1 MGAGA
6 NLRLTRTVW
15 ITLMLGMAALAGA
28 TEGIDSVSAM
38 RALAATIGRTKMVG
52 VVVAPSAIAS
62 GSGFA
67 RTYGGPKSESGYL
80 IGQAGSNYVF
90 GGITESFGLGTLNPW
105 LSELDGNGNLILQ
118 QVWGTAQTQSGVVM
132 PTPDGG
138 YAVSLVSQTAPGQ
151 TVMQLIKLNSSFAS
165 VWQKQYGSGG
175 VSLLTS
181 AVVLPDNSFLIEGS
195 TLQISGTSFTF
206 VVEVI
211 KTDASGNIVWQQDL
225 SSSDAIA
232 LGFQQLADGSFI
244 GVGTIAV
251 GLNDTD
257 ILVVKLDSGGNVTWQ
272 KRYGGP
278 LADEAYSALAI
289 SGGYLIPGTTASFG
303 AGKTDVWLLQ
313 LDGSGNLVKQEA
325 IGGAGDEFA
334 LIQQVTGGYL
344 LSGATDSSGAGGRD
358 GWLAFLDSSLNVTS
372 SKTYGGPG
380 DESFVAIP
388 DSAGGFLLEG
398 STTSFGGG
406 GEDSWVIKTDASGTP
421 IWQNA
426 YGGPADEFGAAVR
439 ISGGGLML
447 SGSTASWG
455 AGGTDMFAA
464 LLDANGQL
472 ADCGLVHPTTVTPA
486 NFPVTVTATNVTP
499 VATTLAVANGANTSS
514 TIALSGTTT
523 SAVVADICGAPGAL
537 TATAS
542 VNTASGPAPLSVNFT
557 GSAAGGTSPYG
568 FDWSFGDGSAH
579 SGQQNPTHV
588 YTSPGSYSVVLKVT
602 DATAA
607 TATDSHLDITV
618 SGAASPVVITTTSP
632 LPAGTVGV
640 TYSLQFAATG
650 GTGGYTW
657 SVVSGSLDGLSLS
670 TGGLFAGTPTASGDF
685 SLTVNVTDSAN
696 STAQGTFAWRV
707 NSSISYTY
715 STWVPMAAHNGG
727 RNQSQWRS
735 DLGLLN
741 TGSVTANVQ
750 ISFFSTGG
758 IVGNTTSVPAGTQ
771 SILTDV
777 VGQLGAS
784 GQGALQILSDQP
796 LKITSRTYNQVSSD
810 ASCYP
815 SATQGQDY
823 PAVVASDGLAA
834 GQSAYLAGLAE
845 NASYR
850 CNIGLV
856 NVGSGAAMVLV
867 ELYDGAGTKL
877 TDYTVPLAAGQW
889 AQETQPFLNKARQ
902 TAMDRGYAKI
912 TVQSGSGVFGFASV
926 MDNLTNDPTTVAMQV
941 SAPFVVVWVPV
952 AAHNG
957 GRNQSQWR
965 SDVGLL
971 NTGVVTANTQITFFG
986 SGGVM
991 TKMTHVPAGT
1001 QSILTDVVAQLG
1013 ATGQGALKI
1022 ASDQPLTITSRT
1034 YNQVSPG
1041 AACYP
1046 SGTQGQDYPAVTFG
1060 DGLSAGQSAY
1070 LAGLTENASYRC
1082 NIGVVNVG
1090 SGAASV
1096 TVELYDAT
1104 GHLLTSYQVNLSAGQ
1119 WQQATQPFKNEAGQT
1134 AMAAGYAKITV
1145 NSGSGVLAYAALVD
1159 NITNDPTTINMLR

>member
-1 MGAGA
+1 
-6 NLRLTRTVW
+6 
-15 ITLMLGMAALAGA
+15 MLGMAALAGA

-38 RALAATIGRTKMVG
+38 RALAARIDQTKMAG
-52 VVVAPSAIAS
+52 AVVAPSAVAS

-67 RTYGGPKSESGYL
+67 RTYGGPKSDSGYL
-80 IGQAGSNYVF
+80 IGQVGSNYVF

-151 TVMQLIKLNSSFAS
+151 TVMQLIKLDSSFAS
-165 VWQKQYGSGG
+165 IWQKQYGSGG
-175 VSLLTS
+175 EGLAS
-181 AVVLPDNSFLIEGS
+181 AVVLQDNSFLIEGS
-195 TLQISGTSFTF
+195 TYQISGTSFTF
-206 VVEVI
+206 LVNVI
-211 KTDASGNIVWQQDL
+211 KTDSAGNIVWQKQF
-225 SSSDAIA
+225 SSSNIISLA
-232 LGFQQLADGSFI
+232 FQQLADGSFLGAGTI
-244 GVGTIAV
+244 GVGSSGTD
-251 GLNDTD
+251 LD
-257 ILVVKLDSGGNVTWQ
+257 ILVVKLDSSGNVTWQ
-272 KRYGGP
+272 KSYGGP
-278 LADEAYSALAI
+278 AEDYAYSALAI
-289 SGGYLIPGTTASFG
+289 SGGYLIGGLTTSFG
-303 AGKTDVWLLQ
+303 DGKADVWLLQ
-313 LDGSGNLVKQEA
+313 LDASGNLVKQET
-325 IGGAGDEFA
+325 IGGADDEFA
-334 LIQQVTGGYL
+334 SLQAVAGGYL
-344 LSGATDSSGAGGRD
+344 LSGTTKSSGAGGTD

-380 DESFVAIP
+380 DDGLYALP
-388 DSAGGFLLEG
+388 DSAGGLLLQG
-398 STTSFGGG
+398 STTAFGGG
-406 GEDSWVIKTDASGTP
+406 GADIWVIKTEASGTP
-421 IWQNA
+421 VWQNA
-426 YGGPADEFGAAVR
+426 YGGPADESGGVTR
-439 ISGGGLML
+439 LSGGGLLL

-455 AGGTDMFAA
+455 AGGTDLFAA

-472 ADCGLVHPTTVTPA
+472 AGCGLVHPTTVTPA

-499 VATTLAVANGANTSS
+499 VATALTVANGANTSS

-542 VNTASGPAPLSVNFT
+542 ANTASGAAPLSVNFT

-670 TGGLFAGTPTASGDF
+670 TGGLLAGTPTASGDF

-741 TGSVTANVQ
+741 TGSATANVQ

-758 IVGNTTSVPAGTQ
+758 IVGNTTTVPAGTQ

-784 GQGALQILSDQP
+784 GSGAIEVLSDQP

-815 SATQGQDY
+815 NATQGQDY

-856 NVGSGAAMVLV
+856 NVGSGAATVLV

-877 TDYTVPLAAGQW
+877 TDYTVPLAAGKW
-889 AQETQPFLNKARQ
+889 AQETQPFLNKAGQ

-1013 ATGQGALKI
+1013 ATGQGALKVL
-1022 ASDQPLTITSRT
+1022 SDQPLTITSRT
-1034 YNQVSPG
+1034 YNQVSPD

-1104 GHLLTSYQVNLSAGQ
+1104 GNLLTSYQVNLSAGQ